1 MLLDNDMLVFKR
13 DQLISG
19 EPVKRESVT
28 SIQDKYLNYSF
39 DKPLYI
45 LRIIDSKNEK
55 FKLSKLYI
63 DRFGS
68 SIINVQTCPE
78 IEILL
83 IISSD
88 NYSKYTNQFKSKM
101 KPSEYCKQ
109 VLGMKNVK
117 QKSCFESVFA
127 DINKLKEAINKYAR
141 YTKKSFK
148 FYTLNDL
155 LK

>member
-1 MLLDNDMLVFKR
+1 M
-13 DQLISG
+13 
-19 EPVKRESVT
+19 
-28 SIQDKYLNYSF
+28 
-39 DKPLYI
+39 
-45 LRIIDSKNEK
+45 
-55 FKLSKLYI
+55 YI